1 VFVRQV
7 KYKNGKIY
15 IQVIDKSSGKYKV
28 LKSFGGSKLSSE
40 IEHKIIRAER
50 WVDNFTGVREFDFFN
65 EEEQYHTF
73 LNNII
78 SHKLVG
84 LDLVLGKIFN
94 EIGFNKIEDE
104 IFKDLVLYRL
114 VYPKSKL
121 KTTQYLYRYAQK
133 KYSEDEVYRY
143 LDKLHR
149 SQKETAQQISFTHS
163 KKILDNEIN
172 IVFYDVTTVYF
183 EIDNEDEL
191 RRTGFS
197 KEGKHQNP
205 QIVLGLLV
213 SKNGYPLAYDIFE
226 GNKFEGHTLLPVI
239 DAFKTKYKLSQ
250 LVIVADA
257 GLLSNKNVVEL
268 QEKSYEFILGARIKN
283 ESEPI
288 KKKILSLRLQNGQ
301 SKTINKANLK
311 LIINYSDKRAKKDRY
326 NREKG
331 LRRLEKKVKTG
342 KLTKSSINN
351 RGYNKY
357 LTLEGELDVKIDYEK
372 YHLDEKWDGL
382 KGYLTNAKLSKEEII
397 ANYKHLWQ
405 IEKAFRISKTDLKI
419 RPIYHQKQ
427 RRIEAHICLTFVAYK
442 VYKELERQLKVKK
455 SNLSPESVI
464 EILQSIYQ
472 IEIETEKTKKIIKK
486 TLLLTN
492 EHKMLAHLFDFGC

>member
-1 VFVRQV
+1 MFVRQV

-342 KLTKSSINN
+342 KLTKSSIIN
-351 RGYNKY
+351 RLVN
-357 LTLEGELDVKIDYEK
+357 
-372 YHLDEKWDGL
+372 
-382 KGYLTNAKLSKEEII
+382 
-397 ANYKHLWQ
+397 
-405 IEKAFRISKTDLKI
+405 
-419 RPIYHQKQ
+419 
-427 RRIEAHICLTFVAYK
+427 
-442 VYKELERQLKVKK
+442 
-455 SNLSPESVI
+455 
-464 EILQSIYQ
+464 
-472 IEIETEKTKKIIKK
+472 
-486 TLLLTN
+486 
-492 EHKMLAHLFDFGC
+492 